1 MHPFE
6 NLEVPAGH
14 VGIHWFGQST
24 LGLKHADGTI
34 LQVDPY
40 YPRDRPADRFIQSRA
55 PLMEES
61 LRTDWVLLTHDH
73 GDHTCME
80 SLERMHTAYPDLQFV
95 GPPESCTRMR
105 DGGIPGNSITEVT
118 ATETGGDKASLGS
131 FTAHTVL
138 AKPHDGDADAGIKAP
153 DVQHLGYVVD
163 TGDVRL
169 YISGDPINN
178 FADHEELLAPIR
190 ALEPHI
196 GFLTNHP
203 EEGEFPFFEGSG
215 RIAGSLGLQT
225 AVPTHYGCFV
235 SRDYDP
241 QAWAKHLPP
250 GVAPLLIPYNQSTV
264 YRP

>member
-6 NLEVPAGH
+6 DLDIPVGH

-24 LGLKHADGTI
+24 IGLRHPDGAI

-40 YPRDRPADRFIQSRA
+40 YPRQRPADRFLHLRA
-55 PLMEES
+55 ALMEEA
-61 LRTDWVLLTHDH
+61 LRTDCVLLTHDH
-73 GDHTCME
+73 GDHTCIE
-80 SLERMHTAYPDLQFV
+80 SIDRIRNAYPDVRFV
-95 GPPESCTRMR
+95 GPPESCARIQESGVAT
-105 DGGIPGNSITEVT
+105 DHITEVT
-118 ATETGGDKASLGS
+118 AGDATTMGP

-138 AKPHDGDADAGIKAP
+138 AKPHDGDADAGIGAP

-203 EEGEFPFFEGSG
+203 EEGEFPFFDGSG
-215 RIAGSLGLQT
+215 RIAGALGLQT

-241 QAWAKHLPP
+241 RQWARHLPI
-250 GVAPLLIPYNQSTV
+250 GVSPLIIPYNQSVV

>member
-6 NLEVPAGH
+6 DLNVPVGH

-24 LGLKHADGTI
+24 IGLKHPDGAI

-40 YPRDRPADRFIQSRA
+40 YPRDRPPDRFLHARA
-55 PLMEES
+55 PLMEEA
-61 LRTDWVLLTHDH
+61 LHTDLVLLTHDH
-73 GDHTCME
+73 GDHTCIE
-80 SLERMHTAYPDLQFV
+80 SIDRMRNAYPDVRFV
-95 GPPESCTRMR
+95 GPPESCSRIRESGVGT
-105 DGGIPGNSITEVT
+105 DHITEVT
-118 ATETGGDKASLGS
+118 AGDTTTMGP
-131 FTAHTVL
+131 FTARTVL
-138 AKPHDGDADAGIKAP
+138 AKPHGGDADAGIDPP

-190 ALEPHI
+190 SLEPHI

-203 EEGEFPFFEGSG
+203 EEGEFPFFDGSG
-215 RIAGSLGLQT
+215 RTAGALGLQT

-241 QAWAKHLPP
+241 GQWARHLPI
-250 GVAPLLIPYNQSTV
+250 GVSPLIIPYNQSVV

>member
-6 NLEVPAGH
+6 DLDVPAGH

-24 LGLKHADGTI
+24 LGLKHPDGTI
-34 LQVDPY
+34 VQVDPY
-40 YPRDRPADRFIQSRA
+40 YPRERPADRFIHARA

-80 SLERMHTAYPDLQFV
+80 SIERMHGTFADVGFV
-95 GPPESCTRMR
+95 APPESCTRIR
-105 DGGIPGNSITEVT
+105 DGGIPADSMQEVT
-118 ATETGGDKASLGS
+118 AGDTATMGP

-138 AKPHDGDADAGIKAP
+138 AKPHHGDPDAGIEP
-153 DVQHLGYVVD
+153 PGVQHLGFVVD

-203 EEGEFPFFEGSG
+203 DEGEFPFFEGSG
-215 RIAGSLGLQT
+215 RIAGALGLQT

-235 SRDYDP
+235 TRDYDP
-241 QAWAKHLPP
+241 KAWAKHLPV
-250 GVAPLLIPYNQSTV
+250 GVSPLLIPYNQATV